1 MLMTF
6 PTKESL
12 LRNLNERDVSEVFL
26 IIANFKSLA
35 GWNLIPLRNLTIL
48 LGPNSAGKSMIYE
61 AIEAI
66 RDFDDDFLVDRPY
79 GFRGKEDEEEP
90 CFGFSMPFVLDGQ
103 IYSESMEELL
113 LNALGSGVP
122 ITSLPHTHNEG
133 VDGGPGFAGLFV
145 LEDFLPGQHL
155 YESLKSVRYT
165 MMGLHDERATVKYE
179 VYFNND
185 LASLRTTLGEH
196 DYGEVYFCEITKIHI
211 YPSANNLLYY
221 PLMAIVRHIRQ
232 KKYGLSGDLKAC
244 IGLAGNLD
252 DARDLHAEIMYPIR
266 RKFGEKVEK
275 LKEHLPFGLFDF
287 YATQGYGSRCAAFS
301 MTIALYHVCHHRFL
315 EYTAGLQTEDVRTN
329 ASIEKI
335 FKGLIDNEIIKIQK
349 DLADLSDSDDLELS
363 ESTRLARQFIESVHY
378 KNDFNRYLADHTRLS
393 ERLNRWLR
401 EKAFLDSPYQLKLSF
416 DVTIPMEFLDED
428 LSIKQE
434 IIEKFRRGKINLN
447 ITGRASLFDQ
457 ADRELSLEHVGTGY
471 SQVLPILLG
480 LVDRSI
486 LVFRQPEVHL
496 HPRLQSRVADCFVET
511 VFNER
516 QDKIS
521 RIRIIETHS
530 EHFVLRLL
538 RRLRESSFD
547 ELYHSSLTVYPEDVA
562 FVYFQPQGDST
573 RVHEIAVLPSGEFV
587 DGWPDGF
594 FDERDEDLWGMPSP
608 RGR

>member
-26 IIANFKSLA
+26 IIANFKTLA

-48 LGPNSAGKSMIYE
+48 LGPNSAGKSTIYE

-66 RDFDDDFLVDRPY
+66 RDFNDDFLADRLY
-79 GFRGKEDEEEP
+79 GFRGKADDEYP
-90 CFGFSMPFVLDGQ
+90 CFGFSLPFVLDGR
-103 IYSESMEELL
+103 IHSKSMEDLL
-113 LNALGSGVP
+113 INALGSGVP
-122 ITSLPHTHNEG
+122 LTSLPHAHNEE
-133 VDGGPGFAGLFV
+133 VDDYPGLASFFV
-145 LEDFLPGQHL
+145 LEGFFPGQHL

-165 MMGLHDERATVKYE
+165 MMGLHDERATVGYE

-211 YPSANNLLYY
+211 YPSANNRLYY
-221 PLMAIVRHIRQ
+221 PLMALIRQ
-232 KKYGLSGDLKAC
+232 NKYSLSGDLKAC

-266 RKFGEKVEK
+266 KKFGDKVEK

-301 MTIALYHVCHHRFL
+301 MTIALYNICYHRFL
-315 EYTAGLQTEDVRTN
+315 EYTAGIQTEDVRTN
-329 ASIEKI
+329 TSIEKLLKDI
-335 FKGLIDNEIIKIQK
+335 IDNEVKKIEK
-349 DLADLSDSDDLELS
+349 DLADLKESGLS
-363 ESTRLARQFIESVHY
+363 ELEKLACQIVKFYRYRNDINRLW
-378 KNDFNRYLADHTRLS
+378 ADHIRVSDL
-393 ERLNRWLR
+393 LNRWLR
-401 EKAFLDSPYQLKLSF
+401 EKAFLDSPYQLKFSF

-434 IIEKFRRGKINLN
+434 VIEKVRRGKIKLI
-447 ITGRASLFDQ
+447 ITGRASLTDQ
-457 ADRELSLEHVGTGY
+457 ADRELSLEQVGTGY

-480 LVDRSI
+480 LANRLV
-486 LVFRQPEVHL
+486 LVFKQPEVHL

-521 RIRIIETHS
+521 RVRIIETHS
-530 EHFVLRLL
+530 EHIVLRLL

-547 ELYHSSLTVYPEDVA
+547 ELYHSSLTIYPEDVA

-573 RVHEIAVLPSGEFV
+573 RVHEIAVLPSGEFME
-587 DGWPDGF
+587 GWPDGF
-594 FDERDEDLWGMPSP
+594 FDERDEDLWGTPSP